1 MKRDEGMNTLLWAA
15 AARVPIDV
23 AEPDLVTGGGL
34 VSYWALIAVA
44 CIFCVTG
51 VAAGIILN
59 TWIQKMQK
67 GAASKAADKIRQDA
81 QREAEHILRDARV
94 SAKGE
99 TLKMRE
105 DCEQEIKERRRE
117 QAGNEK
123 RLAQREELLDRRADS
138 MDAKAKN
145 LEKQE
150 KEIETLRERLSN
162 REQELSKSI
171 SRQIDELERIAQL
184 GREEARSMLLEK
196 LKNDIKNESGIM
208 VRNQL
213 EEAKARSEREARRI
227 LTYAIQRYASD
238 CTYERTTATIP
249 LPNDE
254 MKGRI
259 IGREG
264 RNIRAIEAAT
274 GVSILIDDT
283 PEAVVISCFDP
294 VRKEVARQLM
304 ERLISDGR
312 IHPTRVEELAKKI
325 GKELEEELY
334 QVGEAAVL
342 ETGIQGVSPQ
352 IMKLLGR
359 LKYRYSFSQNVLQ
372 HSLETA
378 YFMGMIAAE
387 IGLDE
392 QKAKRIGL
400 FHDLGK
406 AIDHEVEGPHAQIG
420 ADLLRKH
427 NEAKDVVHA
436 VAAHHG
442 EIEPDSLYDIL
453 ISACDT
459 LSASRPGA
467 RSETTELYLK
477 RLEQLESIA
486 HEFAGVE
493 SCFALQAGREIRVV
507 VVPEKVSEGEAQILA
522 RDICSRIE
530 KEMTYPGQI
539 KVTIIRET
547 RSVEYAK

>member
-1 MKRDEGMNTLLWAA
+1 M
-15 AARVPIDV
+15 
-23 AEPDLVTGGGL
+23 
-34 VSYWALIAVA
+34 
-44 CIFCVTG
+44 
-51 VAAGIILN
+51 
-59 TWIQKMQK
+59 
-67 GAASKAADKIRQDA
+67 
-81 QREAEHILRDARV
+81 
-94 SAKGE
+94 
-99 TLKMRE
+99 
-105 DCEQEIKERRRE
+105 
-117 QAGNEK
+117 
-123 RLAQREELLDRRADS
+123 
-138 MDAKAKN
+138 
-145 LEKQE
+145 
-150 KEIETLRERLSN
+150 
-162 REQELSKSI
+162 
-171 SRQIDELERIAQL
+171 
-184 GREEARSMLLEK
+184 
-196 LKNDIKNESGIM
+196 
-208 VRNQL
+208 
-213 EEAKARSEREARRI
+213 

-304 ERLISDGR
+304 EKLINDGR
-312 IHPTRVEELAKKI
+312 IHPTRVEELVRKI
-325 GKELEEELY
+325 SKELDEELY

-342 ETGIQGVSPQ
+342 ETGIQGVPPQ
-352 IMKLLGR
+352 IIKLLGR
-359 LKYRYSFSQNVLQ
+359 LKYRYSFSQNVLK

-387 IGLDE
+387 LGLDE
-392 QKAKRIGL
+392 KKAKRIGL
-400 FHDLGK
+400 FHDIGK

-420 ADLLRKH
+420 ADLLRKC
-427 NEAKDVVHA
+427 NEAKDVVNA

-442 EIEPDSLYDIL
+442 EVEPESLYDIL
-453 ISACDT
+453 INACDT

-486 HEFAGVE
+486 HEFSGVE
-493 SCFALQAGREIRVV
+493 SCFALQAGREVRVV
-507 VVPEKVSEGEAQILA
+507 VTPEKISEGEAQMLA
-522 RDICSRIE
+522 KDICARIE

>member
-1 MKRDEGMNTLLWAA
+1 MSFNWELIGVAFIFAA
-15 AARVPIDV
+15 I
-23 AEPDLVTGGGL
+23 
-34 VSYWALIAVA
+34 
-44 CIFCVTG
+44 G
-51 VAAGIILN
+51 VAAGILLN
-59 TWIQKMQK
+59 NWIQKLQK
-67 GAASKAADKIRQDA
+67 DSAAKSAEKIREEA
-81 QREAEHILRDARV
+81 QREAEHIMRDARV
-94 SAKGE
+94 TARSE
-99 TLKMRE
+99 TIKMRE
-105 DCEQEIKERRRE
+105 DCEVELKERRKE
-117 QAGNEK
+117 QTSVEK

-138 MDAKAKN
+138 MDAKSKN
-145 LEKQE
+145 IEKQE
-150 KEIETLRERLSN
+150 KEIETLRDRLTS
-162 REQELSKSI
+162 REQELAKSI
-171 SRQIDELERIAQL
+171 SSQIDELERIA
-184 GREEARSMLLEK
+184 GFSRDEAREVLLEK
-196 LKNDIKNESGIM
+196 LKNEVRNESGIL

-213 EEAKARSEREARRI
+213 EEAKAKSEREARRI

-294 VRKEVARQLM
+294 VRKEIARQLM
-304 ERLISDGR
+304 ERLIGDGR

-325 GKELEEELY
+325 GKELDEELF
-334 QVGEAAVL
+334 QIGEAAVL

-352 IMKLLGR
+352 LIKLLGR

-372 HSLETA
+372 HSLETS

-387 IGLDE
+387 LGLDE

-420 ADLLRKH
+420 ADLLRKY

-442 EIEPDSLYDIL
+442 EVEPESLYDVL

-477 RLEQLESIA
+477 RLEQLENIA
-486 HEFAGVE
+486 HEFSGVE
-493 SCFALQAGREIRVV
+493 SCFALQAGREVRVV
-507 VVPEKVSEGEAQILA
+507 VIPEKISEGEAQILA
-522 RDICSRIE
+522 RDMCAKIE

>member
-1 MKRDEGMNTLLWAA
+1 MGILTTVIVCCAVLL
-15 AARVPIDV
+15 V
-23 AEPDLVTGGGL
+23 
-34 VSYWALIAVA
+34 
-44 CIFCVTG
+44 
-51 VAAGIILN
+51 
-59 TWIQKMQK
+59 
-67 GAASKAADKIRQDA
+67 GAAVGAVLNHWFQRVSKEGAVKNAENIREEARRD
-81 QREAEHILRDARV
+81 AEHILRDARV
-94 SAKGE
+94 SAKSE
-99 TLKMRE
+99 LIKMRDE
-105 DCEQEIKERRRE
+105 CEEELKERRRE
-117 QAGNEK
+117 QSASERRIN
-123 RLAQREELLDRRADS
+123 QREEALERKMDS
-138 MDAKAKN
+138 VEQRSKE

-150 KEIETLRERLSN
+150 RDIALLRERLSN
-162 REQELSKSI
+162 RERDLQQSI
-171 SRQIDELERIAQL
+171 SRQIDELQRIAQL
-184 GREEARSMLLEK
+184 DREEAKAMLLEK
-196 LKNDIKNESGIM
+196 LRNEIKNESGIM
-208 VRNQL
+208 VRDLL
-213 EEAKARSEREARRI
+213 EEAKQKAEKESKRI

-254 MKGRI
+254 LKGRI

-312 IHPTRVEELAKKI
+312 IHPTRIEELVKKI
-325 GKELEEELY
+325 SKDLDEEIY
-334 QVGEAAVL
+334 SAGEAAVL

-352 IMKLLGR
+352 VIKLLGR

-387 IGLDE
+387 LGFDE

-400 FHDLGK
+400 FHDIGK
-406 AIDHEVEGPHAQIG
+406 AVDHEVEGPHAQIG
-420 ADLLRKH
+420 ADILRKH
-427 NEAKDVVHA
+427 NEAKDVIAA

-442 EIEPDSLYDIL
+442 EVEPTGPFDVLV
-453 ISACDT
+453 SACDT

-486 HEFAGVE
+486 HDFAGVE
-493 SCFALQAGREIRVV
+493 SCFALQAGREVRVV
-507 VVPEKVSEGEAQILA
+507 VTPEKISEGEAQMLA
-522 RDICSRIE
+522 KEICQRIE
-530 KEMTYPGQI
+530 QEMSYPGQI

>member
-1 MKRDEGMNTLLWAA
+1 MSPVMIIGIACGSAVAGLVIGIVIQKIRRD
-15 AARVPIDV
+15 AARH
-23 AEPDLVTGGGL
+23 
-34 VSYWALIAVA
+34 S
-44 CIFCVTG
+44 
-51 VAAGIILN
+51 AA
-59 TWIQKMQK
+59 
-67 GAASKAADKIRQDA
+67 KIRTEA
-81 QREAEHILRDARV
+81 EKEAEHLLRDARV

-99 TLKMRE
+99 TLRMRE
-105 DCEQEIKERRRE
+105 ECEAELKERRKE
-117 QAGNEK
+117 QSNVEK

-138 MDAKAKN
+138 MDAKLKGI
-145 LEKQE
+145 EKQE
-150 KEIETLRERLSN
+150 SEIATLRERLTL
-162 REQELSKSI
+162 REQELGKCI
-171 SRQIDELERIAQL
+171 SRQIDELERIA
-184 GREEARSMLLEK
+184 GFSREEAKNVLLEK
-196 LKNDIKNESGIM
+196 LKNEVKNESGLL
-208 VRNQL
+208 VRDIL
-213 EEAKARSEREARRI
+213 EEAKDRSEKEARRI
-227 LTYAIQRYASD
+227 LTYAMQRYASD
-238 CTYERTTATIP
+238 CTYERTTTTIP

-274 GVSILIDDT
+274 GVNILIDDT

-294 VRKEVARQLM
+294 VRKEIARRLM
-304 ERLISDGR
+304 ERLIGDGR
-312 IHPTRVEELAKKI
+312 IHPTRVEELVKKI
-325 GKELEEELY
+325 GKELEDELL

-342 ETGIQGVSPQ
+342 ETGIPGVAAPVV
-352 IMKLLGR
+352 KLLGR

-378 YFMGMIAAE
+378 YFMGIIASE

-392 QKAKRIGL
+392 KKAKRIGL

-420 ADLLRKH
+420 ADVLRKY
-427 NEAKDVVHA
+427 NEPKDVVHA

-442 EIEPDSLYDIL
+442 EIEPESLYDIL
-453 ISACDT
+453 INICDT

-477 RLEQLESIA
+477 RLEQLEAIA
-486 HEFAGVE
+486 HEFQGVE

-507 VVPEKVSEGEAQILA
+507 VVPEKVGEGEAQMLA
-522 RDICSRIE
+522 KEICARIE